1 MRFPA
6 RAASTRALQ
15 VTSFSRQLSLLAPV
29 RTHTSLTSL
38 PPASPTMPSASRGR
52 VSATP
57 TNAVTIPTDAET
69 VELEIALL
77 RGLLRARCVGSAKDA
92 IMLGTHHYVSHA
104 LSRPV
109 SVEDLWAHLR
119 TMYDTAELD
128 AMVRRS
134 ATWEAP

>member
-1 MRFPA
+1 
-6 RAASTRALQ
+6 
-15 VTSFSRQLSLLAPV
+15 
-29 RTHTSLTSL
+29 
-38 PPASPTMPSASRGR
+38 MPSASRGR

-57 TNAVTIPTDAET
+57 TNVAGAAIPTDSET

-128 AMVRRS
+128 AMVRCS
-134 ATWEAP
+134 AT